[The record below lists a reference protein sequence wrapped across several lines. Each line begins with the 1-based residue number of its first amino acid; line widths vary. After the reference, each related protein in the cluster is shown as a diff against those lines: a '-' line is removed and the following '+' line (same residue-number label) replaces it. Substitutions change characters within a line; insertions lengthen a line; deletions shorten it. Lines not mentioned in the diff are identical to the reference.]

1 MPSRQSEFLL
11 SDSESVLRLL
21 DNALNDLGVTTA
33 PVPDDAS
40 ADATATEADAVL
52 DALRGLP
59 QSLQRI
65 AHELSQVL
73 IGLRHSRDVLERTAV
88 ERLQHTTEKLR
99 EVTST
104 TEVAATDIMDA
115 VDRAL
120 GLVDELDTEDAKA
133 GAETARAG
141 ELRAALRD
149 ELFGV
154 MEALQ
159 FQDITTQQINYA
171 SSVLNGTE
179 QRLAQLANLFHAI
192 ATGKSDHPPL
202 TPIEPP
208 VSGPVVFDPGA
219 TTADAGG
226 RQALA
231 DEIFLSTLERA
242 QP

>member
-1 MPSRQSEFLL
+1 MPSRQSELLL

-21 DNALNDLGVTTA
+21 DSALTDLGVSAA
-33 PVPDDAS
+33 PAPDEAP
-40 ADATATEADAVL
+40 AAAAGEPADAVL
-52 DALRGLP
+52 EALRGLP

-73 IGLRHSRDVLERTAV
+73 VGLRHSRDVLERTAV
-88 ERLQHTTEKLR
+88 ERLQHTNEKLR

-120 GLVDELDTEDAKA
+120 GLVDELDAEGEKSA
-133 GAETARAG
+133 GDGTRAG

-154 MEALQ
+154 MGSLQ

-171 SSVLNGTE
+171 SSVLHGTE
-179 QRLAQLANLFHAI
+179 QRLAQLAELFHAI
-192 ATGKSDHPPL
+192 ATGGTVQEPL
-202 TPIEPP
+202 A
-208 VSGPVVFDPGA
+208 SGPPPPAAPAVFDPGA
-219 TTADAGG
+219 TTADAGV
-226 RQALA
+226 RQALV
-231 DEIFLSTLERA
+231 DEIFLSTADRA
-242 QP
+242 